1 MGLASTSPV
10 PAISSMSQLIHPEVF
25 HPQAPREGKIL
36 GVKDE
41 LLERKSDVLKV
52 PMHQSKSITPPP
64 KYDVQ
69 HQATCFFLNLFS
81 FQASKKYGIPILDF
95 LPDMLNHSAQ
105 HTAIYA
111 ASKAVSRVTLAD
123 RYSGKDIRLQTG
135 HDYAKA
141 LKSVSHTMSNE
152 SEAIKDETVTAV
164 WLLGLYEAVNS
175 VLSHGRSSNTSRE
188 FDEEWKAH
196 IAHMRGAMRLL
207 RLRGDK
213 QFENPRSEK
222 IFRIFKAAIQM
233 RLFVLNSVTSSD
245 FDYLEVDIYKDE
257 NEFVPSH
264 TANIA
269 TAFFHKVAR
278 HLEATK
284 YALQKF
290 GLQPHS
296 RDLAVELDQLLYE
309 GECLDAGMLRWSKQE
324 PGWDMMQV
332 QGNVRGTMW
341 ALYPFHAQYYFY
353 SFWVFLYWLRFLI
366 ARIKLY
372 ETLIEIEKAKRR
384 SVSNSGMEPN
394 KPPHWDA
401 RIESFTRVIQR
412 TANDLIGLT
421 AYALGDVSNTGHFLS
436 APSGCNP
443 GGGWNEVNVVA
454 AMQLV
459 IPLKVLQR
467 SPYCLPEQKGAIDLA
482 ITHIA
487 DGFRRQPIV
496 PEFVR

>member
-1 MGLASTSPV
+1 
-10 PAISSMSQLIHPEVF
+10 
-25 HPQAPREGKIL
+25 
-36 GVKDE
+36 
-41 LLERKSDVLKV
+41 
-52 PMHQSKSITPPP
+52 
-64 KYDVQ
+64 
-69 HQATCFFLNLFS
+69 
-81 FQASKKYGIPILDF
+81 
-95 LPDMLNHSAQ
+95 
-105 HTAIYA
+105 
-111 ASKAVSRVTLAD
+111 
-123 RYSGKDIRLQTG
+123 
-135 HDYAKA
+135 
-141 LKSVSHTMSNE
+141 
-152 SEAIKDETVTAV
+152 
-164 WLLGLYEAVNS
+164 
-175 VLSHGRSSNTSRE
+175 
-188 FDEEWKAH
+188 
-196 IAHMRGAMRLL
+196 
-207 RLRGDK
+207 
-213 QFENPRSEK
+213 
-222 IFRIFKAAIQM
+222 M